1 MFSVITLHH
10 HYQGYVLVGKG
21 TVRFGRFSPT
31 MNRLTKA
38 HAWYKSFATTTTT
51 SDQADELTDDNNSII
66 TTGTKG
72 LERFRHLAK
81 KLKYETVSDDRTGSN
96 AVGSGPIDVAKIV
109 HSQLDQYLNEIQ
121 RTPVEQDAGA
131 SIPPKGHDAY
141 FPPPPEFPFLPCPCP
156 PFPSLLLPFL
166 PHPIF
171 PLPSTSLPLPCP
183 SFPSLNSLLLRFL
196 GIRRHSPR
204 KIFVISQMLV
214 GELHRI
220 LNPINMHLDIS
231 FFACTFAFSSS
242 CHLVWCVRVY
252 VCVALTRVHTL

>member
-1 MFSVITLHH
+1 MNLATLHLMFSVITLHH

-131 SIPPKGHDAY
+131 SIPPKAMTHTS
-141 FPPPPEFPFLPCPCP
+141 PPPRIPVSSMSL
-156 PFPSLLLPFL
+156 PSLSLSSPA
-166 PHPIF
+166 
-171 PLPSTSLPLPCP
+171 LPSPSHLSPPLHLPSSSLSFLPLP
-183 SFPSLNSLLLRFL
+183 
-196 GIRRHSPR
+196 
-204 KIFVISQMLV
+204 
-214 GELHRI
+214 
-220 LNPINMHLDIS
+220 
-231 FFACTFAFSSS
+231 
-242 CHLVWCVRVY
+242 
-252 VCVALTRVHTL
+252 

>member
-1 MFSVITLHH
+1 MNLATLHLMFSVITLHH

-131 SIPPKGHDAY
+131 SIPPKAMTHT
-141 FPPPPEFPFLPCPCP
+141 PPPPNSRFFHVPAL
-156 PFPSLLLPFL
+156 PFPLFS
-166 PHPIF
+166 
-171 PLPSTSLPLPCP
+171 CP
-183 SFPSLNSLLLRFL
+183 SFPIPSFPSPPPPFLFPVLPSPPLIPFSCAFL
-196 GIRRHSPR
+196 GYGGIAPG
-204 KIFVISQMLV
+204 KFL
-214 GELHRI
+214 LFHRC
-220 LNPINMHLDIS
+220 S
-231 FFACTFAFSSS
+231 
-242 CHLVWCVRVY
+242 
-252 VCVALTRVHTL
+252 

>member
-1 MFSVITLHH
+1 MNLATLHLMFSVIALHH

-131 SIPPKGHDAY
+131 SIPPKAMTHT
-141 FPPPPEFPFLPCPCP
+141 PPPNSRFFHVPAL
-156 PFPSLLLPFL
+156 PFPLFS
-166 PHPIF
+166 
-171 PLPSTSLPLPCP
+171 CP
-183 SFPSLNSLLLRFL
+183 SFPIPSFPSPPPPFLFPVLPSPPLIPFSCAFL
-196 GIRRHSPR
+196 GYGGIAPGKFLLGYLTDARR
-204 KIFVISQMLV
+204 
-214 GELHRI
+214 
-220 LNPINMHLDIS
+220 
-231 FFACTFAFSSS
+231 
-242 CHLVWCVRVY
+242 
-252 VCVALTRVHTL
+252 

>member
-1 MFSVITLHH
+1 
-10 HYQGYVLVGKG
+10 
-21 TVRFGRFSPT
+21 

-121 RTPVEQDAGA
+121 QTPVEQDAGA
-131 SIPPKGHDAY
+131 SIPPKAMTHT
-141 FPPPPEFPFLPCPCP
+141 PPPRIPVSSMSL
-156 PFPSLLLPFL
+156 PSLSLSSSA
-166 PHPIF
+166 
-171 PLPSTSLPLPCP
+171 LPSPSHLSPPLHLPSSSLYFLPLP
-183 SFPSLNSLLLRFL
+183 SLLLRFL

-214 GELHRI
+214 GELYRI

-231 FFACTFAFSSS
+231 VFACTFAFSSS

>member
-1 MFSVITLHH
+1 MNLATLHLMFSVITLHH
-10 HYQGYVLVGKG
+10 HYQGYVLVEKG

-131 SIPPKGHDAY
+131 SIPPKAMTHT
-141 FPPPPEFPFLPCPCP
+141 PPPRIPVSSMSL
-156 PFPSLLLPFL
+156 PSLSLSSPA
-166 PHPIF
+166 
-171 PLPSTSLPLPCP
+171 LPSPSHLSPPLHLPSPSLSFLPLP
-183 SFPSLNSLLLRFL
+183 
-196 GIRRHSPR
+196 
-204 KIFVISQMLV
+204 
-214 GELHRI
+214 
-220 LNPINMHLDIS
+220 
-231 FFACTFAFSSS
+231 
-242 CHLVWCVRVY
+242 
-252 VCVALTRVHTL
+252 